1 LSGTFEPGS
10 FRDPDSRV
18 FYSNGRVLRFLTERG
33 LADWERLSSSP
44 LLGELVSEGKLVET
58 SAIEDAAIPAGEG
71 ISPPAAVL
79 EHERIPVVSYPYEWS
94 FGMLRRAALLQ
105 LELVRRAVEAGLML
119 KDSSPYNV
127 QWRGTRPVFVDVGS
141 FEALREGE
149 PWAGYRQF
157 CSLFLYPL
165 LLQAY
170 KDVPFQPWLRG
181 SLEGI
186 TPAEMRSLMSARDL
200 LRRGVPT
207 HVALHSRLEQRYSST
222 ERDLKRELK
231 RAGFSKELILANVRK
246 LEKLVGKLRWKA
258 ANSTWSGYE
267 PTTSYTEADATRKA
281 ELVEEVVNAESPRL
295 VWDLGCNEGRHA
307 RIAARTADYV
317 VAVDA
322 DPLVVDRLFEALAAE
337 NDERIL
343 PLYMNLVDASAG
355 LGWRGAER
363 LPFESR
369 SEPDLILCLALV
381 HHLSIS
387 GNVPLAQVVD
397 WLHSLGATL
406 LIEFPDRDDPMVE
419 RLLRRKRETDHPDY
433 RRDWFEH
440 CLAERFE
447 IVRPEVLSS
456 GSRTLYHARP
466 RS

>member
-1 LSGTFEPGS
+1 
-10 FRDPDSRV
+10 
-18 FYSNGRVLRFLTERG
+18 
-33 LADWERLSSSP
+33 
-44 LLGELVSEGKLVET
+44 
-58 SAIEDAAIPAGEG
+58 
-71 ISPPAAVL
+71 
-79 EHERIPVVSYPYEWS
+79 
-94 FGMLRRAALLQ
+94 MLRRAALLQ
-105 LELVRRAVEAGLML
+105 LELVRRAVGVGLML

-170 KDVPFQPWLRG
+170 KGVPFQPWLRG

-186 TPAEMRSLMSARDL
+186 TPAEMRGLMSARDL

-207 HVALHSRLEQRYSST
+207 HVALHSRLERRYSTT
-222 ERDLKRELK
+222 ERDLKGELK
-231 RAGFSKELILANVRK
+231 KAGFNKELILANLRK
-246 LEKLVGKLRWKA
+246 LEKLVGNLRWEQGQ
-258 ANSTWSGYE
+258 STWSGYE
-267 PTTSYTEADATRKA
+267 PTTSYSEADAARKA
-281 ELVEEVVNAESPRL
+281 EVVSEVVGAESPRL

-307 RIAARTADYV
+307 QIAARTADYV

-322 DPLVVDRLFEALAAE
+322 DPLVVDRLFESLSAE
-337 NDERIL
+337 DEERIL
-343 PLYMNLVDASAG
+343 PLYTNLVDTAAG

-363 LPFESR
+363 RPFEDR
-369 SEPDLILCLALV
+369 SEPDLVLCLALV

-387 GNVPLAQVVD
+387 GNVPLVQIVD
-397 WLHSLGATL
+397 WLRSLDAAL
-406 LIEFPDRDDPMVE
+406 LIEFPDRADPMVA

-433 RRDWFEH
+433 RRDWFER

-447 IVRPEVLSS
+447 ILRSEVLSS
-456 GSRTLYHARP
+456 GARTLFHVRP